1 MSGSLPSSG
10 EKAEPNLVPILDMVF
25 QLITFFML
33 VINFKAAMV
42 DRDLALPV
50 LGSAMPV
57 EEPTDNEVLVLNVR
71 ANGELWVRGE
81 HQVNPRGFIG
91 VEAAFIASSKNLPRG
106 SKLPTRVVVRAD
118 KAIKVKQVLDLT
130 DMCREKGFEIFD
142 FLVVRSGK

>member
-1 MSGSLPSSG
+1 MSGSIPGSAD
-10 EKAEPNLVPILDMVF
+10 KAEPNLVPVLDMVF

-57 EEPTDNEVLVLNVR
+57 EEPADNEVLVLNIR

-81 HQVNPRGFIG
+81 HQPNPLGFIG
-91 VEAAFIASSKNLPRG
+91 VEASLIATSKSIPRG
-106 SKLPTRVVVRAD
+106 SKLPTRVVIRAD
-118 KAIKVKQVLDLT
+118 KTIKVKQVLELT
-130 DMCREKGFEIFD
+130 DICRDKGFERFD

>member
-1 MSGSLPSSG
+1 MSGSIQGSG
-10 EKAEPNLVPILDMVF
+10 DKAEPNLVPVLDMVF

-57 EEPTDNEVLVLNVR
+57 EEPSDNEVLVLNIR
-71 ANGELWVRGE
+71 ANGDLWVRGE
-81 HQVNPRGFIG
+81 HQKNPAGFIG
-91 VEAAFIASSKNLPRG
+91 VEAALIAATKSIPRG
-106 SKLPTRVVVRAD
+106 NKLPTRVVVRAD
-118 KAIKVKQVLDLT
+118 KSIKVKQVLDLT
-130 DMCREKGFEIFD
+130 DLCRKNGFERFD